1 MLRKEDLVI
10 FLQYERLIREASQFD
25 RGNGS
30 LEAEPEADVHTN
42 GKDLKK
48 QRVEAKL
55 GSRYSA
61 YVALV

>member
-1 MLRKEDLVI
+1 MDDRKPSAQLNQISVLRKEDLVI

-48 QRVEAKL
+48 KE
-55 GSRYSA
+55 
-61 YVALV
+61 